1 MGYPSAKHKF
11 TWPPRRLVCVPETA
25 RYEVFSD
32 HYFAEYREKPHPLAG
47 LAFDAISAV
56 GALAQPGYAN
66 AVTTKALTRKSGFS
80 GVDGIFRF
88 TAAGT
93 NQRGL
98 AIAQIS
104 DSQVNIIDDAPQ
116 SFNRSGM

>member
-1 MGYPSAKHKF
+1 MLFQQSELLHNWDTP
-11 TWPPRRLVCVPETA
+11 
-25 RYEVFSD
+25 
-32 HYFAEYREKPHPLAG
+32 
-47 LAFDAISAV
+47 
-56 GALAQPGYAN
+56 N

-88 TAAGT
+88 TVAGT